1 MLMGES
7 QGHGGL
13 LLWCQVDSKE
23 QRKKYLSTEVTVT
36 SLFSVLSELLPSELG
51 DELFLVVLCSAR

>member
-1 MLMGES
+1 ME
-7 QGHGGL
+7 
-13 LLWCQVDSKE
+13 DSCYGAKWILK
-23 QRKKYLSTEVTVT
+23 RKKYLSTEVTVT

>member
-23 QRKKYLSTEVTVT
+23 QRKKYLSTEITVT
-36 SLFSVLSELLPSELG
+36 SLFSVLTEILPFELG
-51 DELFLVVLCSAR
+51 D